1 MAAALREENTTK
13 EGLEELK
20 EYLKEEARIAKSKY
34 DDINTTHEN
43 KKMKQDSS
51 DVVNDGSEPTA
62 LGDLDGGE

>member
-43 KKMKQDSS
+43 KK
-51 DVVNDGSEPTA
+51 NETRF
-62 LGDLDGGE
+62 